1 MVSWPI
7 YVCMWRMHSTHHGVT
22 IMTTSVFKYYFSN
35 TWTGLDYSGVSLCS
49 LGVEIE
55 LFSYMNHGSCS
66 GPLIYNGILNPLC
79 TVSEFCLDSINPL
92 TIQFQYLELFSPFLL
107 IVRYPAGDRKWV
119 ILFGAL
125 NHFKNMTRL
134 SISLIIWLLGF
145 SIADIIDSSFNDT
158 VVDLLSG
165 GGREGSCC
173 NLKEYLKLQHSSK
186 DSRMNWE

>member
-1 MVSWPI
+1 M
-7 YVCMWRMHSTHHGVT
+7 
-22 IMTTSVFKYYFSN
+22 FKYYFSN
-35 TWTGLDYSGVSLCS
+35 TWTDLGCSGVLLCS

-55 LFSYMNHGSCS
+55 LFPYMNYGSCS
-66 GPLIYNGILNPLC
+66 GPLTYNSILNPLC

-92 TIQFQYLELFSPFLL
+92 TIQFQYLELFSSFLL
-107 IVRYPAGDRKWV
+107 MVWYPVGGRKWV

-145 SIADIIDSSFNDT
+145 SIADIIDSSFDDT

-165 GGREGSCC
+165 GGREGSCY
-173 NLKEYLKLQHSSK
+173 NLKEYLRLQHSSK
-186 DSRMNWE
+186 DLRMNWE